1 MDKLIKSTAAYR
13 TFSNDVKSGKLSHAY
28 MLYFDDA
35 KNLRAAL
42 KMFALEFFGT
52 EADKADGRR
61 ILSGSFTD
69 CRIYP
74 DEEGKKLTAE
84 TVSQLLEDSVLRPV
98 ERSKKLYIISNF
110 EQTSALLQNKLLK
123 ILEEPPRGV
132 YFLLGVTSLAPVLDT
147 VKSRVKT
154 LTVPPFTVDE
164 IFSALQRKGQNPL
177 NAEAAKSC
185 GGILGEAENMVEG
198 GWFKEISDA
207 AREICTVTKISEI
220 GKTALKYGDVK
231 NKTQLIMQIALNYRN
246 ALNSRV
252 NGGKPD
258 EVGRAWLTPTLIYA
272 VESADKACADLK
284 FNAFF
289 QGLLY
294 DFMLR
299 IIEENDKWLKLQE

>member
-1 MDKLIKSTAAYR
+1 MKELIYGTTAYSV
-13 TFSNDVKSGKLSHAY
+13 FSNDAKSGKLSHAY
-28 MLYFDDA
+28 MLYFNDV
-35 KNLRAAL
+35 KNLRPAL
-42 KMFALEFFGT
+42 KIFALKFFGLN
-52 EADKADGRR
+52 ENDGDGKR
-61 ILSGSFTD
+61 LLNETLTD
-69 CRIYP
+69 CRISP
-74 DEEGKKLTAE
+74 EEGKKLNADAVGE
-84 TVSQLLEDSVLRPV
+84 LLSDSALQPL
-98 ERSKKLYIISNF
+98 ERQNKLYVISGFN
-110 EQTSALLQNKLLK
+110 EASALLQNKLLK

>member
-1 MDKLIKSTAAYR
+1 M
-13 TFSNDVKSGKLSHAY
+13 
-28 MLYFDDA
+28 
-35 KNLRAAL
+35 
-42 KMFALEFFGT
+42 
-52 EADKADGRR
+52 
-61 ILSGSFTD
+61 
-69 CRIYP
+69 
-74 DEEGKKLTAE
+74 
-84 TVSQLLEDSVLRPV
+84 
-98 ERSKKLYIISNF
+98 
-110 EQTSALLQNKLLK
+110 QNKLLK

-132 YFLLGVTSLAPVLDT
+132 YFLLGVTTLAPVLDT